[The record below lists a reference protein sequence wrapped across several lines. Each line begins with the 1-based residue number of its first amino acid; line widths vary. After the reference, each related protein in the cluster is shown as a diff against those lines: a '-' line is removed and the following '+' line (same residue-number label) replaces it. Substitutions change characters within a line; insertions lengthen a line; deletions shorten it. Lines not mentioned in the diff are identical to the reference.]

1 MSITDERENFKMQP
15 IYQAIVAH
23 QRGAD
28 GWANHEKLLWLRE
41 WGHRFI
47 KELGLKNK
55 DGEYLG
61 MPLVKV
67 EPLNI
72 KTVCCYRQT
81 PDGYALTG
89 TIVAN
94 EKRLGDE
101 PDFETL
107 THLLRALLDA
117 WRHQHCPDQVF
128 EQECLERLKGLGIR
142 ISKRLTTIE
151 KGRRFE
157 QLLRKRG
164 VKIPEDQTRTPK
176 LPQGRSTNMLW
187 SCFCQKVRVGRG
199 SFEAWC
205 PRCKSYF
212 QPGDGVKFH
221 SSKSKMT
228 STEDGARDEALPA
241 A

>member
-1 MSITDERENFKMQP
+1 MTPPIKFARALLQGHQQPWRWPRDAHPEERQMSITDERENFKMQP

-72 KTVCCYRQT
+72 KTVCCYRKAA
-81 PDGYALTG
+81 DGYALTG

-107 THLLRALLDA
+107 THLLEALL
-117 WRHQHCPDQVF
+117 
-128 EQECLERLKGLGIR
+128 G
-142 ISKRLTTIE
+142 
-151 KGRRFE
+151 
-157 QLLRKRG
+157 
-164 VKIPEDQTRTPK
+164 
-176 LPQGRSTNMLW
+176 
-187 SCFCQKVRVGRG
+187 
-199 SFEAWC
+199 
-205 PRCKSYF
+205 
-212 QPGDGVKFH
+212 
-221 SSKSKMT
+221 
-228 STEDGARDEALPA
+228 
-241 A
+241 

>member
-1 MSITDERENFKMQP
+1 MSITDKRENFKMVP
-15 IYQAIVAH
+15 IYQTIVEH
-23 QRGAD
+23 QRSAD
-28 GWANHEKLLWLRE
+28 DWANHEKLLWLRE

-72 KTVCCYRQT
+72 KTVCRYQKA

-107 THLLRALLDA
+107 THLLEALLDA
-117 WRHQHCPDQVF
+117 WRHQHCPDEVF
-128 EQECLERLKGLGIR
+128 EQERLEALKKLGIVV
-142 ISKRLTTIE
+142 SKRLTTIE
-151 KGRRFE
+151 KGSRFH
-157 QLLRKRG
+157 QLLEEHD
-164 VKIPEDQTRTPK
+164 VKNPEGQTRSSK
-176 LPQGRSTNMLW
+176 LPQGKSTNRLW
-187 SCFCQKVRVGRG
+187 SCLCQRVRVGTG
-199 SFEAWC
+199 SFEALC
-205 PRCKSYF
+205 LRCNTQF
-212 QPGDGVKFH
+212 QPGERVQFH
-221 SSKSKMT
+221 RSKSKT
-228 STEDGARDEALPA
+228 TLCDGARDEQLPA